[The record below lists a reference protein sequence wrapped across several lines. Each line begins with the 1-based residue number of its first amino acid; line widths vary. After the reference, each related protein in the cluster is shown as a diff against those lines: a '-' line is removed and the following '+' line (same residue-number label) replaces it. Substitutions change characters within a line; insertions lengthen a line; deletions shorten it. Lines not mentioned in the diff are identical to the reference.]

1 MKGIFWG
8 DCTRIF
14 KNNRKNNRIGTNT
27 IEEDQNTDM
36 ERQMLLTALPPDF

>member
-14 KNNRKNNRIGTNT
+14 KNNGIDKRIEKQT
-27 IEEDQNTDM
+27 IEEDQSTDM
-36 ERQMLLTALPPDF
+36 EVKILLTSLPPGF